1 MLITTAGGGMIA
13 GSLLGGLMGGS
24 SSGGSTTQNKNP
36 WAAAVPW
43 LQANLATGQNLQG
56 YYQANPFNG
65 IQQAAYGNLLSGNN
79 YINNMVPGLL
89 SQMSQQ
95 TGYDRNNPGRAAPI
109 RMPSYSMSEYQ
120 PATGGLLTQSMQ
132 AAQNA
137 APAGAALAAANKP
150 ASQEDINP
158 YLGMVNSPGD
168 LFNLAS
174 IYGGK

>member
-1 MLITTAGGGMIA
+1 MPAAILGPVAGA
-13 GSLLGGLMGGS
+13 VVGGLMGGS
-24 SSGGSTTQNKNP
+24 SSGGSVQQSKNP

-43 LQANLATGQNLQG
+43 LQSNLQTGQNLQG

-65 IQQAAYGNLLSGNN
+65 IQQGAYNNLLSGNN

-89 SQMSQQ
+89 NQFSQQ

-109 RMPSYSMSEYQ
+109 QMPAYSMSEYQ
-120 PATGGLLTQSMQ
+120 PVTGGLLAPSMQ
-132 AAQNA
+132 ASQNA
-137 APAGAALAAANKP
+137 ASTGAAITAASNPQAQD
-150 ASQEDINP
+150 AGNP
-158 YLGMVNSPGD
+158 YVGMVNRPGD